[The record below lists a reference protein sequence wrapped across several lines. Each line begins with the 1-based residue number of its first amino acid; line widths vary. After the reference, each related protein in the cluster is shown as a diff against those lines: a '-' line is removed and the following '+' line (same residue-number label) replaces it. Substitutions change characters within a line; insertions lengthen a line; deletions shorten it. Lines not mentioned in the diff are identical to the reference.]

1 MKRSQPCKAS
11 SSSLH
16 QQRAGSL
23 YPELGACG
31 NVKVSPSAPQ
41 CHFLLQACSP
51 AAAFGHTFDLF
62 FYLQGNFLV
71 RSSPNTA
78 RYQQQR
84 ALSPDSLQAK
94 CLGEQQDASQPPALC
109 SSCAPPVGPP
119 TGPSLLVT
127 DIELRV
133 LVLFFLEGF
142 MDFKVHPCTD
152 STVWDPLTDT

>member
-1 MKRSQPCKAS
+1 MSRCHPVPHSAISCFKPV
-11 SSSLH
+11 L
-16 QQRAGSL
+16 QQ
-23 YPELGACG
+23 
-31 NVKVSPSAPQ
+31 
-41 CHFLLQACSP
+41 LLLAI
-51 AAAFGHTFDLF
+51 HLIF

-71 RSSPNTA
+71 HSSPNTA